1 MQLINSGST
10 IFTHGLSGL
19 GDACLMDSTVNVAE
33 MGNSVDGALCLST
46 HNEGGSEKQVK
57 TGGRLLIMKSH

>member
-19 GDACLMDSTVNVAE
+19 GDACLMESTVNVAE

-46 HNEGGSEKQVK
+46 HNEGGSEK
-57 TGGRLLIMKSH
+57 